1 MLTKTML
8 KLNSRLITSKDFRST
23 MQQLL
28 IPSLTRSVNF
38 WSEDIFKI
46 HISVIVHNITFKIS
60 AVVSEKCQT
69 GLSSQQGQI
78 DTLKS
83 SIKMVSDDLF
93 EMQTDDSQLDEI
105 TDTIS
110 SMNSK
115 VRDFE
120 HKQDSLTNY
129 VNNFKQDVE
138 ISIAGYLTH
147 FTQYIGKKLN
157 YKLKYNII

>member
-1 MLTKTML
+1 M
-8 KLNSRLITSKDFRST
+8 
-23 MQQLL
+23 
-28 IPSLTRSVNF
+28 
-38 WSEDIFKI
+38 
-46 HISVIVHNITFKIS
+46 
-60 AVVSEKCQT
+60 VSEKCQT

-147 FTQYIGKKLN
+147 FTQYIGKKL
-157 YKLKYNII
+157 YNI